1 MQRLTV
7 YFTASG
13 TLAGILAVGTLVHPQ
28 AASRTASEPAP
39 AAVTD
44 SQAPGGPG
52 TLGYYRFPAIHG
64 DELVFTA
71 EGDLWRVGIGGGV
84 AQRLTA
90 HPAEESR
97 ASFSPDGK
105 TLAFSAAYEGPTEI
119 YTLPLDGGVP
129 TRHTYDGA
137 VAQVAGWTPSGQIL
151 YSTRRYSSLPNTQLV
166 RVDPRTGARERLP
179 LAQAADGS
187 YAEDGRTLYFTRL
200 AFQGSYTKR
209 YQGGTAQNIWRFAP
223 GDREAA
229 ALTDDYKGT
238 SKNPMPWRGR
248 LYFLSDRDG
257 HMNIWSMAATGGDLR
272 QHTRHDG
279 LDAQSPSLSNGR
291 IAYQLGADIRVYDIA
306 ADQDRAVPIRLISDF
321 DQLRERWVKTP
332 MEWSASAHL
341 SPTGDR
347 VILNARGQ
355 LFVAPALQGRVVE
368 ATRDKKIRYRGGRF
382 FPDGKMLLTLGDA
395 SGEVEFWR
403 VPGNGIGEPSPLT
416 TDGKVLRWDGI
427 PSPDG
432 KRVAHYD
439 KDQQLWIYTL
449 DSKENLQVAKSDEGG
464 FGDVRWSP
472 DGKWLAYTAPASNQM
487 TRLFLYDV
495 ETKTSTPITTDRYD
509 SYSPEFSPDGKWL
522 YFLSDRNFVSV
533 VGSPW
538 GSRQPDPF
546 FDKQTK
552 IFHVSMKPRE
562 RSPFQPDDELTPAA
576 PSAST
581 DKPGEKPADKP
592 AEKPGEKPAPAK
604 PGDKPSPAQAPA
616 AAASAPAG
624 ERPDPQGVKP
634 APSVPVDL
642 TGIQTRLLEVPVP
655 PGNYGDLSSDGKR
668 LYFTSRDAGSPRESL
683 KTFPIENKSPKV
695 ETFMDDIAS
704 YELSLDRKKIL
715 VRKGQDLFIFDVA
728 AKAPAD
734 TTKNKV
740 PLSEWTFRL
749 DPRDEWRQMFTEAWR
764 LERDYFYDRG
774 MHGVDWPAM
783 KAKYMPLVDRVT
795 DRAEL
800 SDILS
805 QMVGELSALHIFVR
819 GGDMRRGTDQIS
831 LASLGATFERD
842 EKGGGYRVEHIYQ
855 SDPDIPTELAPL
867 ARVNVNV
874 HEGDVIES
882 INGVPTLSAID
893 IQALLRE
900 QAGKQMLLRVK
911 PKSGGAARDV
921 VVEPITMARENDLR
935 YDEWEYTRRLA
946 VEKATNNRMGYVHLR
961 AMGGGNMAEWQREF
975 YPVFDREG
983 LIIDVRHNSGGNI
996 DSWILGKL
1004 LRKAWFFWQPR
1015 VGNPTWNMQYAF
1027 RGHLVVLV
1035 DQNTASDGE
1044 AFAEGVRRL
1053 GLGKIIGTRTWGG
1066 EIWLSSSNFLVDRG
1080 IATAAETGVFGPEG
1094 DWLIE
1099 GHGVDPD
1106 IVVDNLPHET
1116 FKGRDAQLEAAIK
1129 YLEEEI
1135 KKNPI
1140 PKPAAPK
1147 YPDKSFKRR
1156 GGSGL

>member
-1 MQRLTV
+1 MRRSIISFSISSSAAAAVAAL
-7 YFTASG
+7 
-13 TLAGILAVGTLVHPQ
+13 LAVGTGARPEAAIAPEPQ
-28 AASRTASEPAP
+28 AAPA
-39 AAVTD
+39 
-44 SQAPGGPG
+44 G
-52 TLGYYRFPAIHG
+52 TFGYYRFPALHG
-64 DELVFTA
+64 DTLVFTA
-71 EGDLWRVGIGGGV
+71 EGDLWQVSISGGV
-84 AQRLTA
+84 ARRLTA
-90 HPAEESR
+90 HPSEESR

-105 TLAFSAAYEGPTEI
+105 LLAFSASYEGPTEV

-129 TRHTYDGA
+129 ARHTYDGA
-137 VAQVAGWTPSGQIL
+137 TAQVVGWTPSGQIL
-151 YSTRRYSSLPNTQLV
+151 YSTRRHSGLPNAQLA
-166 RVDPRTGARERLP
+166 RVDPRSGARDLVP
-179 LAQAADGS
+179 LAQASDGAYAD
-187 YAEDGRTLYFTRL
+187 DGRTLFFTRL

-209 YQGGTAQNIWRFAP
+209 YQGGTAQNIWRFT
-223 GDREAA
+223 GDKEAV
-229 ALTDDYKGT
+229 ALTSDYKGT
-238 SKNPMPWRGR
+238 SKNPMPWNGR

-257 HMNIWSMAATGGDLR
+257 HMNLWSMAVSGGDVR

-291 IAYQLGADIRVYDIA
+291 IAYQLGADIHVYDVA
-306 ADQDRAVPIRLISDF
+306 SAQDRAVPIRLVSDF
-321 DQLRERWVKTP
+321 DQMRERWVKTP
-332 MEWSASAHL
+332 MEWVASAHL

-347 VILNARGQ
+347 VVLNARGQ
-355 LFVAPALQGRVVE
+355 LFVAPAQQGRVVE
-368 ATRDKKIRYRGGRF
+368 ATRDKKIRYRVGRF
-382 FPDGKMLLTLGDA
+382 FPDGKSLLTLGDA

-403 VPGNGIGEPSPLT
+403 APANGIGELSQLT
-416 TDGKVLRWDGI
+416 ADGKVLRWDGI

-432 KRVAHYD
+432 RRIAHYD
-439 KDQQLWIYTL
+439 KDQQLWIYSV
-449 DSKENLQVAKSDEGG
+449 DSKQNTQVAKSDEGG
-464 FGDVRWSP
+464 FDDVRWSP

-487 TRLFLYDV
+487 TRVFLYDV
-495 ETKTSTPITTDRYD
+495 EKAASTPVTTDRYD

-552 IFHVSMKPRE
+552 IYHVSMRPGE
-562 RSPFQPDDELTPAA
+562 RSPFQEDDELTAPA
-576 PSAST
+576 PAST
-581 DKPGEKPADKP
+581 EKPTEKPADKP
-592 AEKPGEKPAPAK
+592 APKPGEKPDEQTPGEKPAAAP
-604 PGDKPSPAQAPA
+604 APA
-616 AAASAPAG
+616 AGTTAPAG
-624 ERPDPQGVKP
+624 ARPDPQGIRP

-642 TGIQTRLLEVPVP
+642 GGIQTRLLEVPLP
-655 PGNYGDLSSDGKR
+655 PGNYGELASDGRR
-668 LYFTSRDAGSPRESL
+668 LYFVSRDAGSPRRSL
-683 KTFPIENKSPKV
+683 KTFPIENKAPRV
-695 ETFMDDIAS
+695 ETFMDDVNA
-704 YELSLDRKKIL
+704 YELSMDRKKIL

-728 AKAPAD
+728 AKAPTD

-740 PLSEWTFRL
+740 PLADWTFRL

-800 SDILS
+800 SDILA

-819 GGDMRRGTDQIS
+819 GGDMRRGADQVS

-842 EKGGGYRVEHIYQ
+842 EKAGGYRVDHIYK
-855 SDPDIPTELAPL
+855 SDPDIPTEMAPL

-874 HEGDVIES
+874 NEGDVIQS
-882 INGVPTLSAID
+882 INGISTLSAPD
-893 IQALLRE
+893 IHALLRE

-911 PKSGGAARDV
+911 AKSGGGSRDV
-921 VVEPITMARENDLR
+921 IVEPISMARENDLR

-961 AMGGGNMAEWQREF
+961 AMGGGNIAEWQREF

-983 LIIDVRHNSGGNI
+983 LIVDVRHNTGGNI

-1035 DQNTASDGE
+1035 DEHTASDGE

-1053 GLGKIIGTRTWGG
+1053 GLGKVIGTRTWGG
-1066 EIWLSSSNFLVDRG
+1066 EIWLSSSNVLVDRG

-1135 KKNPI
+1135 KKKPI
-1140 PKPAAPK
+1140 PKPVAPK
-1147 YPDKSFKRR
+1147 YPDKSFKKR
-1156 GGSGL
+1156 GGSGSGGD